1 MSWSREEFPTEGGT
15 AVTPAEFEMRR
26 GKEEK
31 PKWSRFDTSWL
42 ISLFGTAVGAGI
54 LFCPSTPAKVGFT
67 R

>member
-1 MSWSREEFPTEGGT
+1 MSWAREEFPTEGGT
-15 AVTPAEFEMRR
+15 TVTPAEFEMSR
-26 GKEEK
+26 GDDR

-54 LFCPSTPAKVGFT
+54 LFLPIKAGFT